1 MRCTNPEWLPPW
13 SLKEDRPGGPLALG
27 LKGGWEFAPTQ
38 KRVGRTSQAQEE
50 LEQGQ
55 KTQKSQEKKE
65 LLRGWRGG
73 GVAVRR

>member
-1 MRCTNPEWLPPW
+1 M
-13 SLKEDRPGGPLALG
+13 ALG

-38 KRVGRTSQAQEE
+38 KRVGRTFQAQEE

-65 LLRGWRGG
+65 LLRRWR